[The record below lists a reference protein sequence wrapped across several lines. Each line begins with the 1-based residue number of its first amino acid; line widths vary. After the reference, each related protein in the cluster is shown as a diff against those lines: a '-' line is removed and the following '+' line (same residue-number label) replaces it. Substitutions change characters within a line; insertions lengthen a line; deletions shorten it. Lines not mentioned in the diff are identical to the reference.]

1 MTRPKKP
8 YLLALSYGWDD
19 KTQQALPMRLLRELR
34 RERKAKAKQD
44 EAKKKKRQSLR
55 VIDGGK

>member
-1 MTRPKKP
+1 
-8 YLLALSYGWDD
+8 
-19 KTQQALPMRLLRELR
+19 LLRELR
-34 RERKAKAKQD
+34 RERKAKVKQD